1 MDLCQSKWIGT
12 GLAELSP
19 ILEQSNAN
27 FVPFTRAIPA
37 LNQGTSP
44 PWRLVSSP
52 LGGQI
57 QGKRAF
63 PILTNPFKCWP
74 AYANPG
80 QPNCQSLANPWP
92 LTFLTIEQVVYM
104 GWSSVYSENEFEVT
118 SIANHN
124 QFRPITTSSGRSM
137 PILANPTPIQRQSD
151 VNLSP
156 QPIIPLFQ
164 SLPILYNPCQAGT
177 TRCQSLI
184 IPTPIQGQSDSNPGP
199 IRCQSRAIP

>member
-1 MDLCQSKWIGT
+1 MAIPISIAIKLTQHQPCIVTHWQKSCQSWTFEGQLCLYSIEQASMPVASWSTRRTNWTTLVEPILILMHDGPMCQSKWIGT

-44 PWRLVSSP
+44 LWRLVSSP

-80 QPNCQSLANPWP
+80 QPNCQSLANP
-92 LTFLTIEQVVYM
+92 
-104 GWSSVYSENEFEVT
+104 
-118 SIANHN
+118 
-124 QFRPITTSSGRSM
+124 
-137 PILANPTPIQRQSD
+137 
-151 VNLSP
+151 
-156 QPIIPLFQ
+156 
-164 SLPILYNPCQAGT
+164 
-177 TRCQSLI
+177 
-184 IPTPIQGQSDSNPGP
+184 
-199 IRCQSRAIP
+199 

>member
-1 MDLCQSKWIGT
+1 MPIWDNQMSIPDQSHANPVPIRFQSRANFTPIQGHSLDQSKINQIHLFANLSKSNANPLPILCQSKVNFSMN
-12 GLAELSP
+12 LFQSLP
-19 ILEQSNAN
+19 IHANPSQSNAN

-80 QPNCQSLANPWP
+80 QPNCQSLANP
-92 LTFLTIEQVVYM
+92 
-104 GWSSVYSENEFEVT
+104 
-118 SIANHN
+118 
-124 QFRPITTSSGRSM
+124 
-137 PILANPTPIQRQSD
+137 
-151 VNLSP
+151 
-156 QPIIPLFQ
+156 
-164 SLPILYNPCQAGT
+164 
-177 TRCQSLI
+177 
-184 IPTPIQGQSDSNPGP
+184 
-199 IRCQSRAIP
+199 